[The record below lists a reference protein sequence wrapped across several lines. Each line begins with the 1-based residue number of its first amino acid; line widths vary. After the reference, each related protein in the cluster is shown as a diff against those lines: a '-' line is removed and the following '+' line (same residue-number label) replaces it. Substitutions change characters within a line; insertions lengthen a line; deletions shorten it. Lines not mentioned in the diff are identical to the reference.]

1 MASKTSNLNVDIFCA
16 LKASEVSGIP
26 VLLLGNPGIG
36 KTVSVYHFA
45 KIRGY
50 ETVLLR
56 GNSSTPEEI
65 MGYDT
70 APHEVTYE
78 KPMAALHLRPS
89 WFEEILRNHEAGKR
103 SLLFLDEIT
112 TAHEFVQAALLHLI
126 FERKVGRESLPEDT
140 LIVSAGNYSGNLSNT
155 MALMPPVMNRFMIY
169 NITADHNDLDIFLN
183 KYEGAIANPDGKCKD
198 YMKDLEKAL
207 ERMDAQESKVSESL
221 RNKIG
226 EYIERSIKD
235 TTRML
240 ITTTKEIDLTI
251 TDLKDI
257 YQDADDEAKLCG
269 FVSFRT
275 LNYLRDISV
284 AWYLCFGKQ
293 GIASKNFRNAV
304 DGLCGIGIS
313 RGKGSSGENK
323 TNHVGKNYY
332 DALVQTAN
340 EIEKLKNDKLPEY
353 VKFFSDTIAGKT
365 ILEVAEINALQNK
378 VKELM
383 NDKDL
388 KNIDKPVD
396 HSMIATMFDLIKA
409 TASKYCG
416 IRVSTTGTIATKYSD
431 TEIMNAITR
440 YNQIEGFTET
450 LGNLIS
456 EEERHYDTATSNLFS
471 EVRDNISN
479 VGFKLRAIK
488 KMLSHE
494 NPSLASMLPEI
505 ANMK

>member
-70 APHEVTYE
+70 APHDVTYE

-89 WFEEILRNHEAGKR
+89 WFEEILRNHKAGKR

-126 FERKVGRESLPEDT
+126 FERKVGRESLPKDT

-169 NITADHNDLDIFLN
+169 NIVADHNDLDIFLN
-183 KYEGAIANPDGKCKD
+183 KYEGAIASSEGVCKD
-198 YMKDLEKAL
+198 YMAELEKAL
-207 ERMDAQESKVSESL
+207 ERMDAQESKVTETL

-226 EYIERSIKD
+226 EYIERAIKD

-240 ITTTKEIDLTI
+240 ITTTKDIDLTI

-257 YQDADDEAKLCG
+257 YQDADEEAKLCG

-275 LNYLRDISV
+275 LNYLRDVSV

-313 RGKGSSGENK
+313 RAKGSSENK
-323 TNHVGKNYY
+323 INHVGKNYY

-353 VKFFSDTIAGKT
+353 SKFFQTTTAGKT
-365 ILEVAEINALQNK
+365 VLDAAEINALQNK
-378 VKELM
+378 IKELM

-388 KNIDKPVD
+388 KNIDKPID
-396 HSMIATMFDLIKA
+396 HSVIATMFDQVKA

-416 IRVSTTGTIATKYSD
+416 IRVSTAGTVATKYSD
-431 TEIMNAITR
+431 TEIMNAINR
-440 YNQIEGFTET
+440 FNQIARFTST
-450 LGNLIS
+450 IGSLIS
-456 EEERHYDTATSNLFS
+456 DEERHYDTTTLNLFT
-471 EVRDNISN
+471 EVQDNIKN

-494 NPSLASMLPEI
+494 NPALADMLPELE
-505 ANMK
+505 NMK